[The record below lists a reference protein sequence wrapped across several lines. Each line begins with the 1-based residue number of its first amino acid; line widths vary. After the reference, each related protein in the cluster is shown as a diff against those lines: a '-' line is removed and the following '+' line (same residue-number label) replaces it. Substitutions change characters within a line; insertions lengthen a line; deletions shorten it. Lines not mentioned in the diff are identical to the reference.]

1 MPGRDGPKLTD
12 EALDQLARA
21 WFAEVRAQHP
31 EKPVSRPSGDA
42 TGDTGTD
49 LLNWL
54 IDASD
59 GADAGDYGG
68 D

>member
-1 MPGRDGPKLTD
+1 MPAGRERVLSD

-31 EKPVSRPSGDA
+31 EKPESKPSGDA
-42 TGDTGTD
+42 TGDVGAD

-54 IDASD
+54 LDASD
-59 GADAGDYGG
+59 ETGDGDSAD
-68 D
+68 